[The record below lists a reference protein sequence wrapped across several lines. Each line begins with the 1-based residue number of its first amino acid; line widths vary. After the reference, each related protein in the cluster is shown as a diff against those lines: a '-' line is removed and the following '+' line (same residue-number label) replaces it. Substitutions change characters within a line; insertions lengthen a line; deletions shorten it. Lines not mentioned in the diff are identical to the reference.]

1 MVIYEWDPSTEGLG
15 RMTIQSPGPMHY
27 PREKEEEEEAVWGLV
42 SEHFYPKKQIYKL
55 LRDIWFID
63 IAVEFPLSSLGL
75 GLHPELGNAP
85 ATSTQAGA
93 NSQRHLLSQALW
105 VGWDI

>member
-1 MVIYEWDPSTEGLG
+1 VVYKWDPSTEGLG
-15 RMTIQSPGPMHY
+15 RMTIQSSGPMHY
-27 PREKEEEEEAVWGLV
+27 PREKEQEEEAVWV
-42 SEHFYPKKQIYKL
+42 SEHFYPKKQISKL
-55 LRDIWFID
+55 LGDIWFID
-63 IAVEFPLSSLGL
+63 IAVESPLSSLGL

-85 ATSTQAGA
+85 DTSEQAGG